1 MQTYLTTSTAGVPA
15 TFDSC
20 EEDFEV
26 TEIPLY
32 EPSDEGEHLY
42 INFKKRG
49 LTTRQVIRRA
59 VELFGVEERN
69 VGYAG
74 LKDKNATTIQTISV
88 HGISEAQAAQLADEH
103 VEILWARLHRNKLR
117 VGHLAGNRFRVRLR
131 NTESAAL
138 VDAQAVLT
146 TLAQQG
152 LPNFYGRQRFGQHGD
167 NAQRAREILKRGPR
181 VAGSRWKA
189 KLLISALQ
197 SELFNYYLAG
207 RMRRGEFS
215 KVAVGDVMVKVA
227 SGGVF
232 NCDDPATDQTRY
244 NGFEISISGPMF
256 GPKMILP
263 TPDTES
269 AKWEEETLNA
279 MDVALSDFKKVSRF
293 APGTR
298 RPLRAPVHEPRITAD
313 EQGMLLE
320 FGLPSGA
327 YATVLIDEILKESKA

>member
-15 TFDSC
+15 PFDSC

-152 LPNFYGRQRFGQHGD
+152 LPNFYGRRVPGAKRDTFLKSLKATSMALRVSSSHFADSVSGVGRIILGP
-167 NAQRAREILKRGPR
+167 NIGPEI
-181 VAGSRWKA
+181 
-189 KLLISALQ
+189 
-197 SELFNYYLAG
+197 
-207 RMRRGEFS
+207 
-215 KVAVGDVMVKVA
+215 
-227 SGGVF
+227 
-232 NCDDPATDQTRY
+232 
-244 NGFEISISGPMF
+244 EISNQLNTPPLATLTMTS
-256 GPKMILP
+256 P
-263 TPDTES
+263 TATFENSP
-269 AKWEEETLNA
+269 
-279 MDVALSDFKKVSRF
+279 
-293 APGTR
+293 R
-298 RPLRAPVHEPRITAD
+298 RIRPAR
-313 EQGMLLE
+313 
-320 FGLPSGA
+320 
-327 YATVLIDEILKESKA
+327 